1 MSSPATR
8 TTTPADRRRHSAI
21 VTATNA
27 WFARAARELPW
38 RPTPTNPVTPWAVMV
53 SEFMLQQ
60 TPVARVLGPWA
71 EWMRRWPSPTALA
84 DAPVAEAIRAWGRLG
99 YPRRA
104 LRLHRAATV
113 ITDEHDGLIPSDIDA
128 LRALPGVGEY
138 TAAAIATFA
147 FGQRHAVTD
156 VNVRRVLARAV
167 AGRAQPAINPR
178 VELAIAEQL
187 LPRTTDRA
195 VTWAAAAMELGALV
209 CTSRNP
215 KCGAC
220 PIANRCAW
228 RAAGCPTDPDRPNRT
243 QAWHGTD
250 RQCRGRLM
258 AHLRGADH
266 PVPAAD
272 LVYCWPDDD
281 QQRARC
287 LTSLVDDGLVV
298 EVAGRFALP
307 H

>member
-1 MSSPATR
+1 MPTNQPIS
-8 TTTPADRRRHSAI
+8 TTERRRWSAI
-21 VTATNA
+21 VTAVNA
-27 WFARAARELPW
+27 WFDHAARDLPW
-38 RPTPTNPVTPWAVMV
+38 RPTPTRAVTPWQVMV

-60 TPVARVLGPWA
+60 TPVSRVLEPWA
-71 EWMRRWPSPTALA
+71 RWVHRWPSPTALA

-104 LRLHRAATV
+104 LRLHAAATA
-113 ITDEHDGLIPSDIDA
+113 ITERHDGRVPSDIEE

-147 FGQRHAVTD
+147 FGQRHPVCD
-156 VNVRRVLARAV
+156 VNVRRVLVRAV
-167 AGRAQPAINPR
+167 AGRAQPATPR
-178 VELAIAEQL
+178 AEQAL
-187 LPRTTDRA
+187 AEHILPRNTERA
-195 VTWAAAAMELGALV
+195 VTWAAASMELGAVV
-209 CTSRNP
+209 CTSRSP
-215 KCGAC
+215 DCASC

-228 RAAGCPTDPDRPNRT
+228 RAAGHPESDLPGTRT

-258 AHLRGADH
+258 AHLRGADQ

-281 QQRARC
+281 TQRERC
-287 LTSLVDDGLVV
+287 LASLVTDGLIVRV
-298 EVAGRFALP
+298 DEHFALP